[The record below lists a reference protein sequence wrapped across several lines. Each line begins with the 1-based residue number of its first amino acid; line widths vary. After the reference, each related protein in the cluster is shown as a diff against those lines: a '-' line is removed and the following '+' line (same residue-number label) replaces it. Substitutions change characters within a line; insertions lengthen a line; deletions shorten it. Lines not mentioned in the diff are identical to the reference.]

1 MTSYIPQTVQ
11 DSINSLITQITN
23 VYKAFIT
30 HTKTFFISPN
40 HNDNDNTL
48 NDGNIHATGDINL
61 VSNNGMI
68 NLQSISTHD
77 ITLSANNNLTFGTT
91 SNNDLT
97 IYSND
102 ITIHSNGNLFVGSNN
117 QSITLMPNQ
126 TGTNHTGTK
135 PLCIL
140 WGLSVPTTVLQNS
153 CSSGSLYI
161 STSGKL
167 YINNGSG
174 WAMVTTTTI
183 TT

>member
-40 HNDNDNTL
+40 QITNTL
-48 NDGNIHATGDINL
+48 NDGNINVTGDINL

-68 NLQSISTHD
+68 NLQSISAPV
-77 ITLSANNNLTFGTT
+77 ITLSANNSLLIGTVNNT
-91 SNNDLT
+91 SNNDL
-97 IYSND
+97 
-102 ITIHSNGNLFVGSNN
+102 TIHSNGNLFVGSNN

-126 TGTNHTGTK
+126 TGTNQTGTE

-140 WGLSVPTTVLQNS
+140 WGLSEPPPDS

-161 STSGKL
+161 STNGKL
-167 YINNGSG
+167 YINNGSD
-174 WAMVTTTTI
+174 WAMVTTTT